1 MSSSEE
7 CTICT
12 EPLTSRIQIC
22 SCTHKFHKECLNE
35 WKRNHSTCPMCR
47 HDISNDLETPD
58 PPPRPSAPPIPSDE
72 WHHEFSEQHIKALF
86 KIFDGTNLPATPE
99 IIEEFINHNKLIL
112 KVLSDKEADPVISCN
127 KIIREEVIRFQA
139 LRLKIKKLEDEA
151 ERDENDTLVNNIIL
165 RNTVLNQERRIE
177 ELESGSGG
185 WFFGRLFRSS
195 RVRPS

>member
-1 MSSSEE
+1 MSSFEE

-35 WKRNHSTCPMCR
+35 WKRDHSTCPMCR

-58 PPPRPSAPPIPSDE
+58 PPPRPSAPPAASDD
-72 WHHEFSEQHIKALF
+72 WHQEFSEQHIKALF
-86 KIFDGTNLPATPE
+86 KIFDGTSLPATPE

-112 KVLSDKEADPVISCN
+112 KILADKEADPVISCN

-151 ERDENDTLVNNIIL
+151 QKENEDMMLNNIIL

-177 ELESGSGG
+177 ELESESGG
-185 WFFGRLFRSS
+185 GFFVRLFRSS